1 MARLTHSSWLH
12 RLAALTLGVA
22 APLALVALGIPPGV
36 RADDP
41 IGGLAARP
49 EPTRQA
55 LSCGW
60 KLIGSS
66 TRDVMHAAAAVDT
79 DARRL
84 YVYGGLDESLQVH
97 KLVEAVDLSAP
108 DLVANHLPV
117 AAGGAL
123 PLAGGAAA
131 YRAKGAD
138 SDVSAVYFFG
148 GMGDATRGQAGNI
161 VQRYYTKSGR
171 WERIVPTNDRLFGAR
186 MFAAAAYDSR
196 HDVIWVV
203 GGIGQ
208 CVLTDLAAGR
218 PCTARAIET
227 VYLSFDDQDRATWN
241 VLPGGA
247 LALYGHTAVYD
258 PVGQR
263 LLVFGGTSNGTAGSS
278 VVKALDLSGGDPA
291 MATWSTLAT
300 TGQVPA
306 LYFHGAS
313 LDTEYRW
320 LVIYG
325 GVRSAFLRPDESTN
339 SVTYYLDLR
348 SSPPAWA
355 DLRPSGSPGD
365 RIGSAMGFER
375 GHGVAVVTL
384 GRLKV
389 AYGGSPPAPQFDVA
403 RTTWA
408 LECTSSVAPPVPT
421 PPYSGPEIP
430 KACPNVS
437 RYVPAAVIANALANP
452 TTIQGWGQ
460 LCFPSQPPSPYNVRR
475 TWLVLDRPVAFHPL
489 YNSVVYECGCR

>member
-1 MARLTHSSWLH
+1 MLGPAAV
-12 RLAALTLGVA
+12 LAILVLS
-22 APLALVALGIPPGV
+22 APMGA
-36 RADDP
+36 RADEP
-41 IGGLAARP
+41 LGEVAARP
-49 EPTRQA
+49 APTREA
-55 LSCGW
+55 LDCSW

-66 TRDVMHAAAAVDT
+66 TRDVMHAAAAMDT
-79 DARRL
+79 DAKRL

-97 KLVEAVDLSAP
+97 KLVEAVDLSSAE
-108 DLVANHLPV
+108 LVATHLPV

-148 GMGDATRGQAGNI
+148 GMGDATRGQAGNV
-161 VQRYYTKSGR
+161 VQRYLTKLGR
-171 WERIVPTNDRLFGAR
+171 WERVVPANDRLFGAR
-186 MFAAAAYDSR
+186 MFAAAAYDAR
-196 HDVIWVV
+196 HDVVWVV

-208 CVLTDLAAGR
+208 CVLADLAAGQ
-218 PCTARAIET
+218 PCPARAIDT
-227 VYLSFDDQDRATWN
+227 VYLTFDAQDRATWH

-258 PVGQR
+258 PTGQR
-263 LLVFGGTSNGTAGSS
+263 LLVFGGTANGTAGSN
-278 VVKALDLSGGDPA
+278 VVRSLDLSGGDPA
-291 MATWSTLAT
+291 MATWSTLPT
-300 TGQVPA
+300 SGQVPS

-313 LDTEYRW
+313 LDTDYRW
-320 LVIYG
+320 LVVYG
-325 GVRSAFLRPDESTN
+325 GVRSAFLRPDESANNMTH
-339 SVTYYLDLR
+339 YLDLR
-348 SSPPAWA
+348 ASPPAWV
-355 DLRPSGSPGD
+355 DLRPAGSPGD
-365 RIGSAMGFER
+365 RIASAMGFEPL
-375 GHGVAVVTL
+375 HGVAVVTL

-389 AYGGSPPAPQFDVA
+389 AWGGSPPMPQFDVA

-408 LECTSSVAPPVPT
+408 LECVAGAPPPVPT
-421 PPYSGPEIP
+421 PPYSGSEVP
-430 KACPNVS
+430 KACPSVS
-437 RYVPAAVIANALANP
+437 RYVPGVVIANALANP